1 MWGILMPIYE
11 TTVTLKGK
19 LNEELDLQKHTE
31 MLVNILKKIPELEN
45 ISTKNRKSYYGN
57 WTEITGNIDMFG
69 SLSGILK
76 KIEEGAPY
84 NLIIRTSRNLDA
96 NSFDEAQKVAY
107 DWLKEVGN
115 LLEKDMNL
123 KVSL

>member
-1 MWGILMPIYE
+1 MPIYE

-19 LNEELDLQKHTE
+19 LNEELDLEKHTKQ
-31 MLVNILKKIPELEN
+31 LINILNKIPELEN
-45 ISTKNRKSYYGN
+45 IATKNMKSYYGN
-57 WTEITGNIDMFG
+57 WTEINGNIDMFG

-96 NSFDEAQKVAY
+96 SSFEEAQKTAY
-107 DWLKEVGN
+107 GWLKEVGE

-123 KVSL
+123 KVSM

>member
-1 MWGILMPIYE
+1 MPIYE

-19 LNEELDLQKHTE
+19 LNEELDLQKHTNK
-31 MLVNILKKIPELEN
+31 LVSILEKIPELEN

-57 WTEITGNIDMFG
+57 WTEIHGNIDMFG

-76 KIEEGAPY
+76 KTEEGAPY
-84 NLIIRTSRNLDA
+84 NLIMRVSRNLDA
-96 NSFDEAQKVAY
+96 GSFEEAQKTSY
-107 DWLKEVGN
+107 GWLKEIGK

-123 KVSL
+123 KVV

>member
-1 MWGILMPIYE
+1 MGILMPIYE

-19 LNEELDLQKHTE
+19 LNEELDLEKHTKQ
-31 MLVNILKKIPELEN
+31 LINILNKVPELEN

-57 WTEITGNIDMFG
+57 WTEINGNIDMFG

-96 NSFDEAQKVAY
+96 SSFDEAKNIAY
-107 DWLKEVGN
+107 NWLKEVGI

-123 KVSL
+123 KVTM

>member
-1 MWGILMPIYE
+1 MPIYE

-19 LNEELDLQKHTE
+19 LNEELDLQKHTD
-31 MLVNILKKIPELEN
+31 MLVSVLEKIPELEN
-45 ISTKNRKSYYGN
+45 TSTKNRKSYYGN
-57 WTEITGNIDMFG
+57 WTEIQGNIDMFG
-69 SLSGILK
+69 SFSGILK

-84 NLIIRTSRNLDA
+84 NLIMRVSRNLDA
-96 NSFDEAQKVAY
+96 DSFEEAQKTAY
-107 DWLKEVGN
+107 DWLKEVGK